1 MVNEEKYLD
10 YLKRATTDLREA
22 RRRLREVEEREQEP
36 IAVVAMSCRYPGG
49 GGTPP
54 PPGGGGAGGGG
65 AAPPPPP
72 PPGRGGGPRPA
83 PRPPAG
89 PDADA

>member
-49 GGTPP
+49 VDTPERLWELV
-54 PPGGGGAGGGG
+54 A
-65 AAPPPPP
+65 
-72 PPGRGGGPRPA
+72 GGPRCV
-83 PRPPAG
+83 RTMSSG
-89 PDADA
+89 RNRTRRNC